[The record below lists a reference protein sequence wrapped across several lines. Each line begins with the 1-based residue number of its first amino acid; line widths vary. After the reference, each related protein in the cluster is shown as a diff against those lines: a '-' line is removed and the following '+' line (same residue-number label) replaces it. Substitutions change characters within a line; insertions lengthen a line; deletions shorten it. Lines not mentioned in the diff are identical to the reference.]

1 MSETWYMVV
10 GLLLILSTI
19 VGWGF
24 ILYNLVSFAIT
35 GISESQRKIEVRFI
49 VLIKAFGLYVLLG
62 VLLAT
67 PIWLVEIVPAKRA
80 VVHTERNDGV
90 RVAQSFQSATIM
102 WQWDWDKLMAGP
114 RARVVDY
121 NSRTAD
127 ISMNFHPIT
136 DNPKVRSLRYVISAS
151 TGDSPQDL
159 VALENS
165 SGRVATHPGY
175 SDDAIK
181 PWVAE
186 RVRYLL
192 YEFNEKNSKQLAVL
206 YNPLD
211 QSQQVVFRKMV
222 EDSLAGPLHECG
234 MYLQR
239 VRFEIGD

>member
-102 WQWDWDKLMAGP
+102 WQWDWEAATRRFRTGLCRNTIVGTRYGRNAIRFARAIRMQVIAG
-114 RARVVDY
+114 REYETR
-121 NSRTAD
+121 
-127 ISMNFHPIT
+127 IS
-136 DNPKVRSLRYVISAS
+136 
-151 TGDSPQDL
+151 Q
-159 VALENS
+159 
-165 SGRVATHPGY
+165 
-175 SDDAIK
+175 
-181 PWVAE
+181 
-186 RVRYLL
+186 
-192 YEFNEKNSKQLAVL
+192 
-206 YNPLD
+206 
-211 QSQQVVFRKMV
+211 
-222 EDSLAGPLHECG
+222 
-234 MYLQR
+234 
-239 VRFEIGD
+239 